1 MEDISQ
7 GPTPE
12 GEAPAPGGAG
22 EPPGEAAPEDHGGPA
37 REARDELQPAEEP
50 PPPEAPENNQGQP
63 HTPPDAVEEPADDQ
77 GYGKVRLRKK
87 QPRDAIYQRP
97 DRKTT
102 DLLDDARDAPGM
114 PSSGSGPAPAVTP
127 ASPSDGPNRDSVA
140 CEHAVQTG
148 PATYRVGA
156 PAPRG
161 VGPGAQRDQPGPT
174 GGTTDEGATGEKR
187 PISRQVTPEG
197 GTSAEKHQRTDHV
210 GYIMDEEDDDVHPVF
225 LSEKQATKRKEVYPW
240 RMDKDDQQKFKQA
253 REKEWGNIRK
263 ARAVTI
269 LSPEEAQVIRKQM
282 PDRILGSRH
291 CYSWKPTDED
301 QIAKCRWVALGHQH
315 PGLAK
320 LMTYAPMVTKES
332 WMLAMQYLAS
342 GGFEMELGDISS
354 AFMNGLPYLFEGGHL
369 YCELPPDGVPDV
381 EPGSLIQLD
390 VAVYGLPEA
399 PQWWHKSFDM
409 VANEAGFRQSTF
421 DPCLYSITSSCKGE
435 TKLHGV
441 LALAVDDTCGGAT
454 RSGRRQWRSS
464 RRGSRSANGGKGRGP
479 SADAI
484 ASRKRTGESRSTR
497 RTSRSR
503 AP

>member
-1 MEDISQ
+1 MTRKRQVEDISQ
-7 GPTPE
+7 GPAPE
-12 GEAPAPGGAG
+12 GEEPTPGGAG
-22 EPPGEAAPEDHGGPA
+22 EPAGEAAPEGLGEPA
-37 REARDELQPAEEP
+37 GEAPAEPQPAGGSPLQEV
-50 PPPEAPENNQGQP
+50 PESDGAQLPA
-63 HTPPDAVEEPADDQ
+63 PPDAVEEPAGDQ

-87 QPRDAIYQRP
+87 QSRDAIYLPHRARAGREVSDP
-97 DRKTT
+97 
-102 DLLDDARDAPGM
+102 LDVTCDTPGV
-114 PSSGSGPAPAVTP
+114 PSSSNTPAHQEPGTGPEPVGTP
-127 ASPSDGPNRDSVA
+127 ASP
-140 CEHAVQTG
+140 G
-148 PATYRVGA
+148 PAG
-156 PAPRG
+156 
-161 VGPGAQRDQPGPT
+161 
-174 GGTTDEGATGEKR
+174 ETGEKR
-187 PISRQVTPEG
+187 PISRQTTPEG
-197 GTSAEKHQRTDHV
+197 ETSAEKHPRIEHV
-210 GYIMDEEDDDVHPVF
+210 GYIMDENDDDVHPVF

-240 RMDKDDQQKFKQA
+240 RMDKEDQQKFNQA
-253 REKEWGNIRK
+253 RENEWGNIRK
-263 ARAVTI
+263 ANAVTI
-269 LSPEEAQVIRKQM
+269 LSPEEAQVIRKQT

-315 PGLAK
+315 PGLVK

-409 VANEAGFRQSTF
+409 VAKEAGFKQSTF

-441 LALAVDDTCGGAT
+441 LALAVDDTCGGGDSIWKEAMEKLKKIFPL
-454 RSGRRQWRSS
+454 
-464 RRGSRSANGGKGRGP
+464 GKGRKGDGDLLWTPLPAEGGP
-479 SADAI
+479 
-484 ASRKRTGESRSTR
+484 EH
-497 RTSRSR
+497 
-503 AP
+503 